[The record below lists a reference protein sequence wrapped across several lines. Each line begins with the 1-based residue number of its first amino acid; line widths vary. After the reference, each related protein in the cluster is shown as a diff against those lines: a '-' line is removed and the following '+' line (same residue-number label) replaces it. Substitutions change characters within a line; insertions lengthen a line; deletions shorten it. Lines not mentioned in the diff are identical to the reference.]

1 MLKIGSVCFAFG
13 AAIVV
18 VSLANAQQARVSPH
32 ETISARLAGNLV
44 TITYGRPYSKD
55 PKAGTIRKIW
65 GGLVP
70 WGKAWRTGSDEAT
83 TLVTQGAI
91 KIGDKEIPAGAYTLY
106 TIPSETGTSQLA
118 ISKTIGKW
126 GIPVD
131 EKNDLARVDLK
142 KSDVESQ
149 VDQFTMALETKKGAP
164 SGLLKMT
171 WERTQFSVD
180 IASAAK
186 K

>member
-1 MLKIGSVCFAFG
+1 
-13 AAIVV
+13 
-18 VSLANAQQARVSPH
+18 
-32 ETISARLAGNLV
+32 
-44 TITYGRPYSKD
+44 
-55 PKAGTIRKIW
+55 
-65 GGLVP
+65 LVP